1 MIIRDIVNNLTCMS
15 VYVYCVYVRVYVCM
29 CRRLFVRQ
37 NLLMLVSK
45 IRVGA

>member
-1 MIIRDIVNNLTCMS
+1 MIIRDIVNFLACVS
-15 VYVYCVYVRVYVCM
+15 VCVLCVYACVYVCM